1 MQIGRESITS
11 GSVDTDGRVWLHARM
26 RTLLNVIIF
35 LTIAAPAFAD
45 DKTCVLAAA
54 ERLPRIAGLQI
65 KETRT
70 RPIPD
75 EMRAKWT
82 AGGEL
87 PVLVDV
93 DYAAAG
99 VSDTATYLC
108 AIAAGR
114 PMVTKIIP

>member
-1 MQIGRESITS
+1 M
-11 GSVDTDGRVWLHARM
+11 RVFIA
-26 RTLLNVIIF
+26 
-35 LTIAAPAFAD
+35 TIALVVLASPAAAD
-45 DKTCVLAAA
+45 DKTCILAAA

-65 KETRT
+65 KETKT

-75 EMRAKWT
+75 DMRAKWT
-82 AGGEL
+82 AGGDL

-93 DYAAAG
+93 RYDAAG

-114 PMVTKIIP
+114 PLITKIIP

>member
-1 MQIGRESITS
+1 M
-11 GSVDTDGRVWLHARM
+11 DTDGRLWLHARM
-26 RTLLNVIIF
+26 RTLLSVILL
-35 LTIAAPAFAD
+35 LTISAPAVAD

-70 RPIPD
+70 RPLPAD
-75 EMRAKWT
+75 LQKQWT
-82 AGGEL
+82 AGGDQ

-93 DYAAAG
+93 DYSAAG

-114 PMVTKIIP
+114 PLVRKVIP